1 MSTERTGCNHMGFGK
16 YAMSLRRDSE
26 VWRERALLVALCV
39 VCFAYS
45 IAAVTVEA
53 QTYPAKL
60 VRMVVPTAPG
70 GGVDILSRLV
80 GQKLSETLG
89 QQFVIDNR
97 PGAGANIGTALVAK
111 SPADGYTLL
120 MVPSS
125 ISISASLYK
134 KLPYDAVKDLAP
146 IALVASTPYFVVLH
160 PSVPVASVRELVKL
174 AKSKPGELTYA
185 SGGSGTASHLAG
197 EMLKKMAG
205 IDLVHVPY
213 KGVGP
218 AVTDVLAGHV
228 SLIFAGLPASGSH
241 IKAGKLKAIA
251 VADAKRSSLMPQL
264 PTIAEAGY
272 PGYAVENWLGMLA
285 PAGTPADIISR
296 LNGDIVRMLDI
307 AEVRERL
314 AAQGFEP
321 VGSTPGQFAAQLKSE
336 IEKWARVIHE
346 TGVRAD

>member
-1 MSTERTGCNHMGFGK
+1 MAS
-16 YAMSLRRDSE
+16 
-26 VWRERALLVALCV
+26 ALQAVSVALV
-39 VCFAYS
+39 MALEFTVTS
-45 IAAVTVEA
+45 TAA
-53 QTYPAKL
+53 QGYPNKP
-60 VRMVVPTAPG
+60 VRIVVPTAPG

-80 GQKLSETLG
+80 AQKLGETLG

-125 ISISASLYK
+125 ISISASLYR

-146 IALVASTPYFVVLH
+146 IALVAATPYFVVLH
-160 PSVPVASVRELVKL
+160 PSVPAASVRELVTL
-174 AKSKPGELTYA
+174 AKSRPGELTYA

-197 EMLKKMAG
+197 EMLKKMVG

-228 SLIFAGLPASGSH
+228 SLFFAGLPASGSH

-251 VADAKRSSLMPQL
+251 IADAKRSPLMPQL
-264 PTIAEAGY
+264 PTIAESGY

-296 LNGDIVRMLDI
+296 LNGNIVRMI
-307 AEVRERL
+307 NTAEVSERL
-314 AAQGFEP
+314 AALGFEP
-321 VGSTPGQFAAQLKSE
+321 VGSTPEQFAAQLKSE
-336 IEKWARVIHE
+336 IAKWAKVIQE
-346 TGVRAD
+346 TGVRAE

>member
-1 MSTERTGCNHMGFGK
+1 MASVLQAASM
-16 YAMSLRRDSE
+16 
-26 VWRERALLVALCV
+26 ALVVALE
-39 VCFAYS
+39 F
-45 IAAVTVEA
+45 AVTSVAA
-53 QTYPAKL
+53 QGYPNKP
-60 VRMVVPTAPG
+60 VRIVVPTAPG
-70 GGVDILSRLV
+70 GGVDILSRLL
-80 GQKLSETLG
+80 GQKLSEIHG

-120 MVPSS
+120 TVPSS

-146 IALVASTPYFVVLH
+146 IALVAATPYFVVLH
-160 PSVPVASVRELVKL
+160 PSVPAASVRELVKL
-174 AKSKPGELTYA
+174 AKSRPGELTYA

-228 SLIFAGLPASGSH
+228 SLFFAGLPASGSH

-296 LNGDIVRMLDI
+296 LNGNIVRMLST
-307 AEVRERL
+307 AEVSERL
-314 AAQGFEP
+314 AALGFEP
-321 VGSTPGQFAAQLKSE
+321 VGSTPEQFAAQLKSE
-336 IEKWARVIHE
+336 IAKWAKVIQE
-346 TGVRAD
+346 TGVRAE